1 MAPPQY
7 SSDEDDASHVVWKRR
22 SRVRTDEPEDSATQI
37 SHQSDER
44 AMTQLGARSKR
55 QRMSPDEEQ
64 EIGLVFKSDIE
75 RSARAPNPINTL
87 DANVSMNLTLN
98 LIG

>member
-1 MAPPQY
+1 
-7 SSDEDDASHVVWKRR
+7 
-22 SRVRTDEPEDSATQI
+22 
-37 SHQSDER
+37 
-44 AMTQLGARSKR
+44 MTQLGERSKR
-55 QRMSPDEEQ
+55 QTMSPDEEQ
-64 EIGLVFKSDIE
+64 EFALVLKSDIE